1 MRMAKRHITDDE
13 LKLLQAIL
21 AAGLTDEQDL
31 SVVLGQTP
39 EQVSNRIRGLIE
51 LTPFATQGLVM
62 ARMTR
67 RSGSVVEH
75 ASDVKL
81 TAAGRRAAE
90 SGLTVVDC

>member
-1 MRMAKRHITDDE
+1 MAKRHVTDDE

-21 AAGLTDEQDL
+21 AAGLANEHQL
-31 SVVLGQTP
+31 AAVLGQTP
-39 EQVSNRIRGLIE
+39 EQVSNRIRVLIE
-51 LTPFATQGLVM
+51 LTPLATQGLVM

-67 RSGSVVEH
+67 HSGSTVEH

-81 TAAGRRAAE
+81 TPAGRRAAE